1 MHHSITPQ
9 SQHPQHLQQKSLQQ
23 QQQFQQQQQQHL
35 QNQQAYQPIPL
46 TQQSLA
52 QQQLLQQQNQSQQI
66 YQQLQQPQ
74 QHHHSNQQQHQ
85 VPLLA
90 QHNGRPL
97 PVVPLPGQSGY
108 PSYTTAR
115 NGSETISPLQQLQ
128 QQQGQESEHYS
139 SAIQPHPH
147 PHHEPQPSS
156 NQYPNLLD
164 PIPPQQL
171 QQTRQAS
178 PHKQKSV
185 SHYGQRFNPMYPSP
199 ASSATTPLLSHASL
213 SSMDPSEGQAHHSTV
228 TSHPAIAPDTSAA
241 ASAVRLVTR
250 QSLTPQV
257 SPHLNPARTSHD
269 SLTPAWSPAHASTSP
284 SSTASMPAY
293 LNTFETKHGSGPVAD
308 LSNPLT
314 MSNLYA
320 RSLHTPFYQD
330 LANGVHLGFGS
341 QANAVVQGA
350 HLPLVQGGPLLH
362 ATSQSHSN
370 LPAFDVKAY
379 TFRKKPRHYVAVK
392 HKNAL
397 RIEPIIYLK
406 TSILDLNRQVV
417 RNWDYLRFNLDRFR
431 ENAQPK
437 KKLSL
442 DEMRGARILDVDIVL
457 ISPNNKDRIIEDSCP
472 ACVMR
477 MDGERKIMQVLAK
490 NFKQSPN
497 GEPMID
503 IRKGH
508 AIICI
513 KLNCYCD
520 HHNEQE
526 GFVVRLQ
533 TFPEVVRLGG
543 SVKLRICCEARSKN
557 GGPEQDQEEEDGLTD
572 IDAPASTGSRSPA
585 MAPNEQMLQSPSL
598 SNESLRSPMVKS
610 HQRTPSASSASMAS
624 PRSMDERVVN
634 SLAMD
639 NANMNGLRN
648 GHGLNGTNGR
658 AMAPPKFRQIYPLT
672 PCEGTILGGTRVT
685 IHGANFDLLQNP
697 VVFFGK
703 VPAELVTI
711 SHHDVMECT
720 TPPAE
725 NLKPG
730 IVTVKIASMSYPI
743 GLETDQVDYMYM
755 APPDYDFCNLAATSL
770 SYAMSNEYPQDNTLA
785 YILNAHGAG
794 AGIGLGLLDDAT
806 TFVGND
812 FDVGFA
818 WGASAK
824 EDMALEFLRTIQIL
838 APGRI
843 LPSFRSDSGH
853 TMLHMAAQQGMTRLA
868 KELIAMGIDHTVID
882 RNNKTA
888 LQFARMSGHEDIAR
902 LISEAK
908 VPPRPMVPRMESAK
922 HPGATMQQTVATLV
936 QKHQENLVKVLRQEG
951 HRRGCQLREMK
962 ERATHVMNIK
972 HEVLTESE
980 VHTSASTEA
989 ADAEG
994 SHVHEESRA
1003 TRQVPPKMLVEEAEE
1018 DDIMVEEMSNASSP
1032 EEAKS
1037 HDEDMDSN
1045 DESGGPDH
1053 IQNERKRK
1061 AHRAPDGSSDATRK
1075 LIKDDDSHAS
1085 TLLTSKVEYLTP
1097 AQQGHILNATNIW
1110 EKSRGTE
1117 LFGLTA
1123 ALLTKTGLQTWTCDT
1138 WSVSPLKNSAGSVLP
1153 ASRND
1158 SVFHVMALTG
1168 TGLHHFTEHRS
1179 PQGTMIRDVEHWS
1192 LVELEHIG
1200 QTISGSSQLAI
1211 DMEMCGLGSRGGRD
1225 PLGQRIQLTGSKEN
1239 LGGYVDAVS
1248 RAHDE
1253 LMRHL
1258 GFKSKFGA
1266 APQQH
1271 QPHQHYHLPTEKTDD
1286 WIDAT
1291 LTMWAK
1297 LFKLSDHNLNGIDY
1311 SARLGTFTFKPAQD
1325 DRRAHSASQIQTVM
1339 RTLREYDEGS
1349 KIRFEGIQALDGGW
1363 KKQEVIQDLQRM
1375 IKDMKHIERWNFAGC
1390 GWSSETAQGF
1400 LDGFEPATESAHML
1414 RGEAGREH
1422 CRRIS
1427 LAGNDFGGENTVG
1440 HHFAKRLATWRHFKT
1455 LDLTDCNIGVGG
1467 MEALV
1472 GRLENMLTIRLK
1484 GNQADNR
1491 WWQWVDILLERNPD
1505 LQKCRLGA
1513 PVAPSVPHESLIS
1526 GKRLDTLQELTAL
1539 DLSTAPINQTTISV
1553 LAAYVPSHPELLT
1566 LTLSRCNLGWSS
1578 LVSIF
1583 DALCKVNQTTKFTL
1597 DVSQNPLFESKES
1610 IESWIQSL
1618 ERSRSFNTGE
1628 PFGIHMQG
1636 LIVRDAVLRRVL
1648 EALEQTTCFNE
1659 LNVNGLLIKRESQVA
1674 ELEGL
1679 GYQEACARIR
1689 PEDASDATCRA
1700 LGRMLAMN
1708 KTLVMLDISGKEI
1721 EQQNPDTST
1730 TVGSTGASASVGSSN
1745 SGGRKGNL
1753 AGGRSMGGFGRRISL
1768 AFPALAE
1775 NDTLK
1780 LLVMD
1785 YNRFGED
1792 GMVTLA
1798 QALRSNRKLGVLSCD
1813 GNDAYTHKG
1822 LKAVESAL
1830 PPFGMAPATSALSI
1844 QGATSGHLSR
1854 SMTLSGPV
1862 TYRGTIEEAQTAG
1875 YNSTL
1880 SFWDFNPAE
1889 ILLHQDVM
1897 SVEVERRLAEFNR
1910 IETLQ
1915 STAREQEAKFGPRP
1929 AGGVGEPGVAVGGAA
1944 LLAETKR
1951 LYQTAAVDRAEY
1963 SDCHYRIR
1971 GAIKE
1976 NNRRTKEVYK
1986 RELEQAE
1993 QQRQQE
1999 MSL

>member
-1 MHHSITPQ
+1 
-9 SQHPQHLQQKSLQQ
+9 
-23 QQQFQQQQQQHL
+23 
-35 QNQQAYQPIPL
+35 
-46 TQQSLA
+46 
-52 QQQLLQQQNQSQQI
+52 
-66 YQQLQQPQ
+66 
-74 QHHHSNQQQHQ
+74 
-85 VPLLA
+85 
-90 QHNGRPL
+90 
-97 PVVPLPGQSGY
+97 
-108 PSYTTAR
+108 
-115 NGSETISPLQQLQ
+115 
-128 QQQGQESEHYS
+128 
-139 SAIQPHPH
+139 
-147 PHHEPQPSS
+147 
-156 NQYPNLLD
+156 
-164 PIPPQQL
+164 
-171 QQTRQAS
+171 
-178 PHKQKSV
+178 
-185 SHYGQRFNPMYPSP
+185 
-199 ASSATTPLLSHASL
+199 
-213 SSMDPSEGQAHHSTV
+213 
-228 TSHPAIAPDTSAA
+228 
-241 ASAVRLVTR
+241 
-250 QSLTPQV
+250 
-257 SPHLNPARTSHD
+257 
-269 SLTPAWSPAHASTSP
+269 
-284 SSTASMPAY
+284 
-293 LNTFETKHGSGPVAD
+293 
-308 LSNPLT
+308 

-330 LANGVHLGFGS
+330 LTNGVHLGFGS
-341 QANAVVQGA
+341 QANGAALQGA
-350 HLPLVQGGPLLH
+350 HLPLAHSGPLLH
-362 ATSQSHSN
+362 ATSQSHSD

-598 SNESLRSPMVKS
+598 SNESSRSPMVKS

-634 SLAMD
+634 SLVMD
-639 NANMNGLRN
+639 NGNMNGLRS

-730 IVTVKIASMSYPI
+730 IVAVKIASMSYPI
-743 GLETDQVDYMYM
+743 GPETDQVDYMYM

-818 WGASAK
+818 WSTSAK

-843 LPSFRSDSGH
+843 LPSFKSDSGH

-888 LQFARMSGHEDIAR
+888 FQFARMSGHEDIAR

-908 VPPRPMVPRMESAK
+908 VPPRPMVPRMESAQ
-922 HPGATMQQTVATLV
+922 HPGVTMHQTVATLV

-951 HRRGCQLREMK
+951 HRRGRQLREMK
-962 ERATHVMNIK
+962 ERATRAMDIK
-972 HEVLTESE
+972 NEALTESE
-980 VHTSASTEA
+980 VHTSASTKA
-989 ADAEG
+989 VDAEG
-994 SHVHEESRA
+994 SYVHEESRA
-1003 TRQVPPKMLVEEAEE
+1003 TRQEPPKVFVEEAEE

-1032 EEAKS
+1032 EGAKS

-1045 DESGGPDH
+1045 DESSVPDH

-1061 AHRAPDGSSDATRK
+1061 AHGAPDGSSDATRK

-1085 TLLTSKVEYLTP
+1085 TLLSSKVEYLTP

-1117 LFGLTA
+1117 LFGSTA
-1123 ALLTKTGLQTWTCDT
+1123 ALLTE
-1138 WSVSPLKNSAGSVLP
+1138 
-1153 ASRND
+1153 R
-1158 SVFHVMALTG
+1158 
-1168 TGLHHFTEHRS
+1168 RS
-1179 PQGTMIRDVEHWS
+1179 SQGTMIRDVEHWS

-1211 DMEMCGLGSRGGRD
+1211 DMEMCGLGSRAARD

-1248 RAHDE
+1248 KAHDE
-1253 LMRHL
+1253 LMLHL

-1286 WIDAT
+1286 WINAT

-1297 LFKLSDHNLNGIDY
+1297 LFKLSDRDLNGIDY
-1311 SARLGTFTFKPAQD
+1311 SARLGTFTFRPVQD
-1325 DRRAHSASQIQTVM
+1325 DRRAHSAPQIQTVM

-1363 KKQEVIQDLQRM
+1363 KKPEVIQDLQRM

-1400 LDGFEPATESAHML
+1400 LDGFEPAAESTRML

-1427 LAGNDFGGENTVG
+1427 LAGNDFGGEDTVG
-1440 HHFAKRLATWRHFKT
+1440 YLFAKRLTTWKHFKT
-1455 LDLTDCNIGVGG
+1455 LDLTGCNIGVGG

-1491 WWQWVDILLERNPD
+1491 WWQWVDMLLECNPD

-1526 GKRLDTLQELTAL
+1526 GKRLDTLRELTVL
-1539 DLSTAPINQTTISV
+1539 DLSTAPINQATISV
-1553 LAAYVPSHPELLT
+1553 LAAYIPSHPELLT
-1566 LTLSRCNLGWSS
+1566 LTLSHCNLGWSS
-1578 LVSIF
+1578 LVSVF
-1583 DALCKVNQTTKFTL
+1583 DALCEVNQTTKFTL

-1618 ERSRSFNTGE
+1618 ERSRSSNTGK

-1679 GYQEACARIR
+1679 SYQEACARIR

-1721 EQQNPDTST
+1721 EQQDPDGST

-1745 SGGRKGNL
+1745 SGGRRGNL

-1844 QGATSGHLSR
+1844 HGATSGHLSR
-1854 SMTLSGPV
+1854 TMTPSGPV
-1862 TYRGTIEEAQTAG
+1862 TYRGTIEEAQAAG

-1880 SFWDFNPAE
+1880 SVWDFNPAE

-1944 LLAETKR
+1944 LLAEAKR
-1951 LYQTAAVDRAEY
+1951 LHQAAVVDRAEY

-1976 NNRRTKEVYK
+1976 NNRRTKEVYE

>member
-1 MHHSITPQ
+1 MT
-9 SQHPQHLQQKSLQQ
+9 
-23 QQQFQQQQQQHL
+23 
-35 QNQQAYQPIPL
+35 
-46 TQQSLA
+46 
-52 QQQLLQQQNQSQQI
+52 
-66 YQQLQQPQ
+66 
-74 QHHHSNQQQHQ
+74 
-85 VPLLA
+85 
-90 QHNGRPL
+90 
-97 PVVPLPGQSGY
+97 
-108 PSYTTAR
+108 
-115 NGSETISPLQQLQ
+115 
-128 QQQGQESEHYS
+128 
-139 SAIQPHPH
+139 
-147 PHHEPQPSS
+147 
-156 NQYPNLLD
+156 
-164 PIPPQQL
+164 
-171 QQTRQAS
+171 
-178 PHKQKSV
+178 
-185 SHYGQRFNPMYPSP
+185 
-199 ASSATTPLLSHASL
+199 
-213 SSMDPSEGQAHHSTV
+213 
-228 TSHPAIAPDTSAA
+228 
-241 ASAVRLVTR
+241 
-250 QSLTPQV
+250 
-257 SPHLNPARTSHD
+257 
-269 SLTPAWSPAHASTSP
+269 
-284 SSTASMPAY
+284 
-293 LNTFETKHGSGPVAD
+293 
-308 LSNPLT
+308 
-314 MSNLYA
+314 NLYA

-330 LANGVHLGFGS
+330 LTNGVHLGFGS
-341 QANAVVQGA
+341 QANGAVLQGS
-350 HLPLVQGGPLLH
+350 HLPLAHSGPLLH
-362 ATSQSHSN
+362 ATSQSHSD

-406 TSILDLNRQVV
+406 TSILDSNRQVV

-437 KKLSL
+437 KKLSP

-457 ISPNNKDRIIEDSCP
+457 ISPNNRDRIIEDSCP

-533 TFPEVVRLGG
+533 TFPEVVRVGG

-598 SNESLRSPMVKS
+598 SNESSRSPMVKS

-639 NANMNGLRN
+639 NANMNGLRT
-648 GHGLNGTNGR
+648 GHSINGTNGR

-730 IVTVKIASMSYPI
+730 IVAVKIASMSYPI
-743 GLETDQVDYMYM
+743 GPESDQVDYMYM

-785 YILNAHGAG
+785 YMLNSHGAG
-794 AGIGLGLLDDAT
+794 SGIGLGLLDDAT

-818 WGASAK
+818 WSTSAK
-824 EDMALEFLRTIQIL
+824 EDMALEFLRTIQTL

-853 TMLHMAAQQGMTRLA
+853 TMLHLAAQQGMARLS
-868 KELIAMGIDHTVID
+868 KELIAMGIDHTAID

-908 VPPRPMVPRMESAK
+908 VPPRPMVPRMETAQ
-922 HPGATMQQTVATLV
+922 HPGATMQQTVAALV
-936 QKHQENLVKVLRQEG
+936 QKHQENLVKVVRQEG
-951 HRRGCQLREMK
+951 QRSHRQLREMK
-962 ERATHVMNIK
+962 ERATHVMDIK
-972 HEVLTESE
+972 NQALTESE
-980 VHTSASTEA
+980 PRIIEPAEATATDENHTHGDSP
-989 ADAEG
+989 
-994 SHVHEESRA
+994 A
-1003 TRQVPPKMLVEEAEE
+1003 TRQKPPKVFVEEAEE

-1032 EEAKS
+1032 EGAKS

-1053 IQNERKRK
+1053 SQNERKRK
-1061 AHRAPDGSSDATRK
+1061 ALEAPDDSNDATRK
-1075 LIKDDDSHAS
+1075 LVKDDDTQVVHAGPGS
-1085 TLLTSKVEYLTP
+1085 LSSKVEYLTP
-1097 AQQGHILNATNIW
+1097 AQHGHILNATNIW

-1117 LFGLTA
+1117 LFGSTA

-1138 WSVSPLKNSAGSVLP
+1138 WSAPPLKGSTETALP
-1153 ASRND
+1153 DSQND
-1158 SVFHVMALTG
+1158 TALHVMALTG
-1168 TGLHHFTEHRS
+1168 TGLHHFTEHHS
-1179 PQGTMIRDVEHWS
+1179 LQGTLIRDVEHWS

-1200 QTISGSSQLAI
+1200 YTASSPSHLAI

-1225 PLGQRIQLTGSKEN
+1225 PLGQRIRLTGSKEN
-1239 LGGYVDAVS
+1239 LGGYVNAVS
-1248 RAHDE
+1248 KAHDE

-1258 GFKSKFGA
+1258 DFKPKFGA
-1266 APQQH
+1266 TPQQH

-1297 LFKLSDHNLNGIDY
+1297 LFKLSDRDLNGIDY
-1311 SARLGTFTFKPAQD
+1311 SARLGTFTLEPAQD
-1325 DRRAHSASQIQTVM
+1325 DMRAHSAPQIQTVM
-1339 RTLREYDEGS
+1339 RMLRQYDEGS
-1349 KIRFEGIQALDGGW
+1349 KVRFEGIQVWDGAW
-1363 KKQEVIQDLQRM
+1363 KKPEVIQDLQRM
-1375 IKDMKHIERWNFAGC
+1375 IKDMRHIERWNFAGC

-1400 LDGFEPATESAHML
+1400 LDGFEPTADSTHIL

-1427 LAGNDFGGENTVG
+1427 LAGNDFGGEDTVG
-1440 HHFAKRLATWRHFKT
+1440 HLFAKRLATWRHFKT
-1455 LDLTDCNIGVGG
+1455 LDLTDCNIGVSGI
-1467 MEALV
+1467 EALV

-1491 WWQWVDILLERNPD
+1491 WWQWVDMLLERNPD

-1513 PVAPSVPHESLIS
+1513 PVAPSVPHESLLS
-1526 GKRLDTLQELTAL
+1526 GKRLDTLQELTVL
-1539 DLSTAPINQTTISV
+1539 DLSTAPINQATISV

-1566 LTLSRCNLGWSS
+1566 LALSRCNLSWSS
-1578 LVSIF
+1578 VVSVF
-1583 DALCKVNQTTKFTL
+1583 DALCEVNQTTKFTL
-1597 DVSQNPLFESKES
+1597 DVSQNPLFDSKES
-1610 IESWIQSL
+1610 ADSWIQSL
-1618 ERSRSFNTGE
+1618 ERSRAFNSGE

-1636 LIVRDAVLRRVL
+1636 LIVRDAVLGRVL

-1679 GYQEACARIR
+1679 SYQEACAKIR

-1700 LGRMLAMN
+1700 LGRMLALN
-1708 KTLVMLDISGKEI
+1708 KTLIMLDISGKEI
-1721 EQQNPDTST
+1721 EQQDPDVPATAS
-1730 TVGSTGASASVGSSN
+1730 STGVSALVGSSN
-1745 SGGRKGNL
+1745 SGGRRSNM

-1780 LLVMD
+1780 MLVMD

-1792 GMVTLA
+1792 GMATLA

-1830 PPFGMAPATSALSI
+1830 PPFGMAPASSALSI
-1844 QGATSGHLSR
+1844 HGATSGR
-1854 SMTLSGPV
+1854 SSSSMAPSGPV
-1862 TYRGTIEEAQTAG
+1862 TYRGTIEEAQAAG

-1880 SFWDFNPAE
+1880 SVWGFNPAE

-1910 IETLQ
+1910 IEKLQ

-1929 AGGVGEPGVAVGGAA
+1929 AGGVGELGVAIGGAA
-1944 LLAETKR
+1944 LLEEAKR
-1951 LYQTAAVDRAEY
+1951 LHQVALDDRAEY

-1976 NNRRTKEVYK
+1976 NNRRTKEVYE

-1993 QQRQQE
+1993 QLRQQE
-1999 MSL
+1999 MPL

>member
-1 MHHSITPQ
+1 
-9 SQHPQHLQQKSLQQ
+9 
-23 QQQFQQQQQQHL
+23 
-35 QNQQAYQPIPL
+35 
-46 TQQSLA
+46 
-52 QQQLLQQQNQSQQI
+52 
-66 YQQLQQPQ
+66 
-74 QHHHSNQQQHQ
+74 
-85 VPLLA
+85 
-90 QHNGRPL
+90 
-97 PVVPLPGQSGY
+97 
-108 PSYTTAR
+108 
-115 NGSETISPLQQLQ
+115 
-128 QQQGQESEHYS
+128 
-139 SAIQPHPH
+139 
-147 PHHEPQPSS
+147 
-156 NQYPNLLD
+156 
-164 PIPPQQL
+164 
-171 QQTRQAS
+171 
-178 PHKQKSV
+178 
-185 SHYGQRFNPMYPSP
+185 
-199 ASSATTPLLSHASL
+199 
-213 SSMDPSEGQAHHSTV
+213 
-228 TSHPAIAPDTSAA
+228 
-241 ASAVRLVTR
+241 
-250 QSLTPQV
+250 
-257 SPHLNPARTSHD
+257 
-269 SLTPAWSPAHASTSP
+269 
-284 SSTASMPAY
+284 
-293 LNTFETKHGSGPVAD
+293 
-308 LSNPLT
+308 

-341 QANAVVQGA
+341 QATGAVLQGA
-350 HLPLVQGGPLLH
+350 HLPLAHGGPLLH
-362 ATSQSHSN
+362 ATSQSHSDF
-370 LPAFDVKAY
+370 PAFDVKAY

-406 TSILDLNRQVV
+406 TSILDSNRQVV

-437 KKLSL
+437 KKLSP

-533 TFPEVVRLGG
+533 TFPEVVRVGG

-598 SNESLRSPMVKS
+598 SNESSRSPMVKS

-639 NANMNGLRN
+639 NANMNGPRN
-648 GHGLNGTNGR
+648 GHGLNVTNGHGLNVTNGR

-730 IVTVKIASMSYPI
+730 IVAVKIASMSYPI
-743 GLETDQVDYMYM
+743 GPETDQVDYMYM

-818 WGASAK
+818 WSASSK
-824 EDMALEFLRTIQIL
+824 EDLALEFLRTIQIL

-868 KELIAMGIDHTVID
+868 KELIAMGIDHTAID

-908 VPPRPMVPRMESAK
+908 VPPRPMVPRMQSDQ
-922 HPGATMQQTVATLV
+922 HPSVTMKQTVATLV
-936 QKHQENLVKVLRQEG
+936 QKHQENLVRVVRQES
-951 HRRGCQLREMK
+951 HRRVRQLREMK
-962 ERATHVMNIK
+962 ERATQVMDIK
-972 HEVLTESE
+972 NEALTESE
-980 VHTSASTEA
+980 ANTRVSTEA
-989 ADAEG
+989 ANAG
-994 SHVHEESRA
+994 GNHALEESRA
-1003 TRQVPPKMLVEEAEE
+1003 TGQVPPKVFVEEAEE
-1018 DDIMVEEMSNASSP
+1018 DDIMDEEMSNASSP
-1032 EEAKS
+1032 EGAKS

-1053 IQNERKRK
+1053 SQNERKRK
-1061 AHRAPDGSSDATRK
+1061 AHGAPDGSSDATRK
-1075 LIKDDDSHAS
+1075 LIKDEVSHAS
-1085 TLLTSKVEYLTP
+1085 ASLSSKVEYLTP
-1097 AQQGHILNATNIW
+1097 SQHDHILNATNIW
-1110 EKSRGTE
+1110 EMSRGTE
-1117 LFGLTA
+1117 LFGSTA
-1123 ALLTKTGLQTWTCDT
+1123 ALLTKTGLQTWTCES
-1138 WSVSPLKNSAGSVLP
+1138 WSASPLKDSIESALP
-1153 ASRND
+1153 ASQND
-1158 SVFHVMALTG
+1158 TALHVMALTG
-1168 TGLHHFTEHRS
+1168 TGLHHFSERRS
-1179 PQGTMIRDVEHWS
+1179 PQGTLIRDVEHWS

-1200 QTISGSSQLAI
+1200 HATNGPSQLAI
-1211 DMEMCGLGSRGGRD
+1211 NMEMCGLGSRGGRD
-1225 PLGQRIQLTGSKEN
+1225 PLGQRIQLTGSKDN
-1239 LGGYVDAVS
+1239 LVGYVDSVS
-1248 RAHDE
+1248 NAHDD

-1258 GFKSKFGA
+1258 GFKSKFGS

-1271 QPHQHYHLPTEKTDD
+1271 QPHQHYHLPTEKSED
-1286 WIDAT
+1286 WIDTT
-1291 LTMWAK
+1291 LTMWAR
-1297 LFKLSDHNLNGIDY
+1297 LFKLSDRDLDGIDY

-1325 DRRAHSASQIQTVM
+1325 DRRTHSAPQIQTVM
-1339 RTLREYDEGS
+1339 RMLREYDEGS
-1349 KIRFEGIQALDGGW
+1349 KVRFEGIQALDGGW
-1363 KKQEVIQDLQRM
+1363 KKPEVIQDLQKM

-1400 LDGFEPATESAHML
+1400 LDGFDLTAESTHML

-1427 LAGNDFGGENTVG
+1427 LAGNDFGGEDTVG
-1440 HHFAKRLATWRHFKT
+1440 HLFAKRLVTWRHFKT

-1484 GNQADNR
+1484 GNQSDNR

-1513 PVAPSVPHESLIS
+1513 PVAPSVPHESLLS
-1526 GKRLDTLQELTAL
+1526 GKRLDTLQELTVL
-1539 DLSTAPINQTTISV
+1539 DLSTAPINQATISV

-1578 LVSIF
+1578 IVSVF
-1583 DALCKVNQTTKFTL
+1583 DALCEVNQTTKFTL

-1618 ERSRSFNTGE
+1618 ERSRSSNSGE

-1636 LIVRDAVLRRVL
+1636 LIVRDAVLGRVL

-1659 LNVNGLLIKRESQVA
+1659 LNINGLMIKRESQVA
-1674 ELEGL
+1674 ELESL
-1679 GYQEACARIR
+1679 SYQEACARIR
-1689 PEDASDATCRA
+1689 PEDASEATCRA

-1721 EQQNPDTST
+1721 EQQDPDVSATA
-1730 TVGSTGASASVGSSN
+1730 GSTASSVSVG
-1745 SGGRKGNL
+1745 GGRRGNL

-1830 PPFGMAPATSALSI
+1830 PPFGMAPASSALSI
-1844 QGATSGHLSR
+1844 HGVTSGHLSK
-1854 SMTLSGPV
+1854 SMATSGPV
-1862 TYRGTIEEAQTAG
+1862 TYRGTIEEAQAAG

-1880 SFWDFNPAE
+1880 SVWDFNPAE

-1915 STAREQEAKFGPRP
+1915 STAREQEAKFGPRT

-1944 LLAETKR
+1944 LLAEAKR
-1951 LYQTAAVDRAEY
+1951 LHQAALVDRAEY
-1963 SDCHYRIR
+1963 SDCHFRIR

-1976 NNRRTKEVYK
+1976 NNRRTKEVYE

>member
-1 MHHSITPQ
+1 
-9 SQHPQHLQQKSLQQ
+9 
-23 QQQFQQQQQQHL
+23 
-35 QNQQAYQPIPL
+35 
-46 TQQSLA
+46 
-52 QQQLLQQQNQSQQI
+52 
-66 YQQLQQPQ
+66 
-74 QHHHSNQQQHQ
+74 
-85 VPLLA
+85 
-90 QHNGRPL
+90 
-97 PVVPLPGQSGY
+97 
-108 PSYTTAR
+108 
-115 NGSETISPLQQLQ
+115 
-128 QQQGQESEHYS
+128 
-139 SAIQPHPH
+139 
-147 PHHEPQPSS
+147 
-156 NQYPNLLD
+156 
-164 PIPPQQL
+164 
-171 QQTRQAS
+171 
-178 PHKQKSV
+178 
-185 SHYGQRFNPMYPSP
+185 
-199 ASSATTPLLSHASL
+199 
-213 SSMDPSEGQAHHSTV
+213 
-228 TSHPAIAPDTSAA
+228 
-241 ASAVRLVTR
+241 
-250 QSLTPQV
+250 
-257 SPHLNPARTSHD
+257 
-269 SLTPAWSPAHASTSP
+269 
-284 SSTASMPAY
+284 
-293 LNTFETKHGSGPVAD
+293 
-308 LSNPLT
+308 

-330 LANGVHLGFGS
+330 LTNPVHLGFGS
-341 QANAVVQGA
+341 QANGTVLQGSQ
-350 HLPLVQGGPLLH
+350 LPFVHGGPLLN
-362 ATSQSHSN
+362 ATSQPHSD
-370 LPAFDVKAY
+370 LPSFDVKAY

-437 KKLSL
+437 KKLSP
-442 DEMRGARILDVDIVL
+442 DEMRGARILDVDIDL
-457 ISPNNKDRIIEDSCP
+457 ISPNNRDRIIEDSCP

-490 NFKQSPN
+490 NFKQSPT

-526 GFVVRLQ
+526 GFIVRLQ
-533 TFPEVVRLGG
+533 TFPEVVRAGG

-598 SNESLRSPMVKS
+598 SNESSRSPMVKS
-610 HQRTPSASSASMAS
+610 HHRTPSASSASMAS
-624 PRSMDERVVN
+624 PRSMDERVVS
-634 SLAMD
+634 SLAVEH
-639 NANMNGLRN
+639 ANMNGLRN
-648 GHGLNGTNGR
+648 GTSSR
-658 AMAPPKFRQIYPLT
+658 PMAPPKFRQIYPLT
-672 PCEGTILGGTRVT
+672 PSEGTILGGTRVT

-697 VVFFGK
+697 MVFFGK
-703 VPAELVTI
+703 VPAELVSI

-730 IVTVKIASMSYPI
+730 IVAVTIASLSYPF
-743 GLETDQVDYMYM
+743 GPDTDKVDYMYM

-818 WGASAK
+818 WNASAK

-853 TMLHMAAQQGMTRLA
+853 TLLHMAAQQGMVRLA
-868 KELIAMGIDHTVID
+868 RELVAMGIDHTAID

-908 VPPRPMVPRMESAK
+908 VPPRPMVPRMETAQQT
-922 HPGATMQQTVATLV
+922 GATMQQTVGTLV
-936 QKHQENLVKVLRQEG
+936 QKHQENLVKVVRQEG
-951 HRRGCQLREMK
+951 YRRGRQLREMK
-962 ERATHVMNIK
+962 ERASHVMDIK
-972 HEVLTESE
+972 NQALANSE
-980 VHTSASTEA
+980 PRTGVSTEA
-989 ADAEG
+989 TNSDQ
-994 SHVHEESRA
+994 SQTHNEERA
-1003 TRQVPPKMLVEEAEE
+1003 ARQEPPKVFVEEAEE

-1032 EEAKS
+1032 EGAKS

-1045 DESGGPDH
+1045 DESNADH
-1053 IQNERKRK
+1053 LQNERKRK
-1061 AHRAPDGSSDATRK
+1061 AQGAPEGSHDTSRK
-1075 LIKDDDSHAS
+1075 LIKDEDSHMALAGPS
-1085 TLLTSKVEYLTP
+1085 SAPLSSKVEYLTP
-1097 AQQGHILNATNIW
+1097 AQHGHILNATNIW
-1110 EKSRGTE
+1110 EKSRGAE
-1117 LFGLTA
+1117 LFGSTT

-1138 WSVSPLKNSAGSVLP
+1138 WSTSPLKNLTGASLS

-1158 SVFHVMALTG
+1158 AALHVMALTG
-1168 TGLHHFTEHRS
+1168 TGLHHFTERRS
-1179 PQGTMIRDVEHWS
+1179 PQGTVIRDVEHWS
-1192 LVELEHIG
+1192 LVELEHLDH
-1200 QTISGSSQLAI
+1200 TADGSSQLAI
-1211 DMEMCGLGSRGGRD
+1211 DMEMCGLGPRSGRD
-1225 PLGQRIQLTGSKEN
+1225 PLGQIIRLTGSKDN
-1239 LGGYVDAVS
+1239 LGGYVSAVS
-1248 RAHDE
+1248 KAHNE
-1253 LMRHL
+1253 LMCHL
-1258 GFKSKFGA
+1258 NFKSKFGA

-1271 QPHQHYHLPTEKTDD
+1271 SHQQYLPAEKTTD
-1286 WIDAT
+1286 WIKTT
-1291 LTMWAK
+1291 LGMWAK
-1297 LFKLSDHNLNGIDY
+1297 LFNIPDRDQNAVGYAAS
-1311 SARLGTFTFKPAQD
+1311 LGTFTLKPAGD
-1325 DRRAHSASQIQTVM
+1325 DRRAHSGPVIQTVM

-1349 KIRFEGIQALDGGW
+1349 KVRFEGVQVLDGGW
-1363 KKQEVIQDLQRM
+1363 KRPEVIQDLQRM
-1375 IKDMKHIERWNFAGC
+1375 IKDMKHIDRWNFAGC
-1390 GWSSETAQGF
+1390 GWTSETAQGF
-1400 LDGFEPATESAHML
+1400 LDGFELTAETTHML
-1414 RGEAGREH
+1414 QGEPGREP

-1427 LAGNDFGGENTVG
+1427 LAGNDFGGEDTVG
-1440 HHFAKRLATWRHFKT
+1440 HLFAKRLAAWRHFKT

-1484 GNQADNR
+1484 GNQADNH
-1491 WWQWVDILLERNPD
+1491 WWQWVDMLLERNPD

-1513 PVAPSVPHESLIS
+1513 PIAPSVPHESLLS
-1526 GKRLDTLQELTAL
+1526 GKRLDALQELTVL
-1539 DLSTAPINQTTISV
+1539 DLSTAPVNQATISV

-1566 LTLSRCNLGWSS
+1566 LTLSRCNLGWSN
-1578 LVSIF
+1578 LVSVF
-1583 DALCKVNQTTKFTL
+1583 DALCEVNHSTKFTL

-1610 IESWIQSL
+1610 IDSWIQSM
-1618 ERSRSFNTGE
+1618 ERSRTLNSGE

-1636 LIVRDAVLRRVL
+1636 LVVRDTVLRRVL

-1659 LNVNGLLIKRESQVA
+1659 LNVNGLLIKRENQVA

-1679 GYQEACARIR
+1679 SYQEVCARIR
-1689 PEDASDATCRA
+1689 PEDASDATCRT

-1721 EQQNPDTST
+1721 EQQDFDVST
-1730 TVGSTGASASVGSSN
+1730 TSGSTGAAASTVGSSSSGN
-1745 SGGRKGNL
+1745 SGRRGNT
-1753 AGGRSMGGFGRRISL
+1753 ASGRSIGGFGRRISL

-1792 GMVTLA
+1792 GMVILA
-1798 QALRSNRKLGVLSCD
+1798 QSLRPNRKLGVLSCD

-1822 LKAVESAL
+1822 LKAVEAAL
-1830 PPFGMAPATSALSI
+1830 PPFGMHPSKSALAMLNSSI
-1844 QGATSGHLSR
+1844 PYAYR
-1854 SMTLSGPV
+1854 STVPSGPV
-1862 TYRGTIEEAQTAG
+1862 TYRGTIEEAQLAG

-1880 SFWDFNPAE
+1880 SVWDFNPAE

-1910 IETLQ
+1910 IESLQ
-1915 STAREQEAKFGPRP
+1915 SKAREQEAKFGPRP
-1929 AGGVGEPGVAVGGAA
+1929 SGGGANESGVAVGGEA
-1944 LLAETKR
+1944 LLEDARRQHQKAMR
-1951 LYQTAAVDRAEY
+1951 DRAEY
-1963 SDCHYRIR
+1963 SDCYCRIR
-1971 GAIKE
+1971 GAIQE
-1976 NNRRTKEVYK
+1976 NNRRTKEVYE
-1986 RELEQAE
+1986 RELELAE
-1993 QQRQQE
+1993 QQRQQ